1 MGKQIMTVAENH
13 TPRTADTSRISLLDR
28 IGGPVA
34 VDLIVDRL
42 IDALTNDPHV
52 ASCLE
57 GVDLGRLR
65 RAQMHFFV
73 EAFGGAGSSPWTP
86 TPVRVDGEALVR
98 VVIHLHDVIDS
109 LGVPEPL
116 AEQLMLA
123 VAAKVLADGQP
134 AASSRNAPAGPDMSQ
149 LGWEH
154 PSASFRGRDRRG

>member
-1 MGKQIMTVAENH
+1 MTMGKQTLTAAERY
-13 TPRTADTSRISLLDR
+13 TPPTADTTRISLLDR

-42 IDALTNDPHV
+42 IDELTNDPHV

-57 GVDLGRLR
+57 GVDVGRLR
-65 RAQMHFFV
+65 RAQMHFFI
-73 EAFGGAGSSPWTP
+73 EAFGGAANRPWTP

-98 VVIHLHDVIDS
+98 VVIHLQDVIDS

-116 AEQLMLA
+116 AEQLLLA

-149 LGWEH
+149 LCWE
-154 PSASFRGRDRRG
+154 

>member
-1 MGKQIMTVAENH
+1 MGKQTLTAAEH
-13 TPRTADTSRISLLDR
+13 YAPPTADTTRISLLDR

-57 GVDLGRLR
+57 GVDVGRLR
-65 RAQMHFFV
+65 RAQMHFFI
-73 EAFGGAGSSPWTP
+73 EAFGGPAKSHG
-86 TPVRVDGEALVR
+86 TPVPARVDGEALVR
-98 VVIHLHDVIDS
+98 VVIHLQDVIEG